1 MRCWIFIKLNVTVG
15 LSTAPL
21 LATIVILMTIG
32 LLVPGS
38 AQANGRAK
46 LISSQE
52 SGPYVIDISLLPGQ
66 AVVGTTH
73 ISILLRSLVTDDI
86 VTSATVNVSATG
98 PEGSTGFEDISA
110 PNDYTPSFFET
121 DLPFDIVGLWQIR
134 LAVISDLGETT
145 LMVPLEVKEGGRGL
159 NFIMMA
165 ALVVIILAVG
175 VFIWGR
181 FPGKGS
187 QKPEES

>member
-1 MRCWIFIKLNVTVG
+1 MRSWIFIKLNLTG
-15 LSTAPL
+15 GFSTAAL
-21 LATIVILMTIG
+21 LATIVILLNIG
-32 LLVPGS
+32 SLVPGS

-46 LISSQE
+46 LLSSQE

-66 AVVGTTH
+66 AIVGKTH
-73 ISILLRSLVTDDI
+73 ISILLRSLATDEI

-159 NFIMMA
+159 NFILMA
-165 ALVVIILAVG
+165 AVVLIILAVG

-187 QKPEES
+187 QKPEAS

>member
-1 MRCWIFIKLNVTVG
+1 MRSWIFIKLNVTVG
-15 LSTAPL
+15 LSTAAL

-52 SGPYVIDISLLPGQ
+52 SGPYAIDISLLPGQ
-66 AVVGTTH
+66 AIVGKTH
-73 ISILLRSLVTDDI
+73 ISILLRSLATDEI

-98 PEGSTGFEDISA
+98 PEGSTAFEDISA

-134 LAVISDLGETT
+134 LAIISDLGETA
-145 LMVPLEVKEGGRGL
+145 LMVPIEVKEGGGGL
-159 NFIMMA
+159 NFILMTA
-165 ALVVIILAVG
+165 VVVIILAVG

-181 FPGKGS
+181 FPGKGNPKS
-187 QKPEES
+187 EAS